1 MLGHS
6 RAGLAP
12 ASLALAAIVAAIVTA
27 PNEARAQRT
36 INVDDVLAF
45 RSISDVAISPDG
57 QSVAYVVAWRD
68 REANLNRSAIWI
80 ASSNGERSFRLT
92 HGPRADRAPAWSR
105 DGSWLAFLSER
116 DDKRTAQVFG
126 IDPRGGDAWQVS
138 KSEKSISAFELSPDG
153 RRIAWRANPPDT
165 KADRELEKLR
175 GRPIVRDSAYTSE
188 WSRLYVASLTDRI
201 ADSARLSSPE
211 ELDVTS
217 MAWAPD
223 SRRIAWSAKPSP
235 LLRRNSLAEV
245 YIQDEVDVKPRQVT
259 SMPGGESVV
268 AWTRELGLLVAASGQ
283 ALGTFNRHLWV
294 VSDSGGEPVNLT
306 AQLDEDANYIGATSS
321 ALFVEAARRT
331 GRGLFRIP
339 LTNGRP
345 TGNPDPLTDE
355 SRFYSGFSS
364 STDASKIAFVVE
376 ASTTPPDVYVSD
388 VAQFSPRKLSDVN
401 PRAKDFAYGDQRVV
415 QWKSKADGE
424 TIEGV
429 LTLPV
434 GYAPGARVP
443 LLLVIHGGPSG
454 VSSNRFP
461 SMRGAYPTAVFN
473 AAGYAIL
480 QPNYR
485 GSTGYG
491 QRFRALNRG
500 DISGRDW
507 IDVNSG
513 VDAMIANGIADPA
526 KLGIMGWSFGGHH
539 TFWGITQTNRFKA
552 ASAGAGANDLIS
564 MYSQTDMP
572 EFYHTYLGPRPWE
585 NFDLYEQR
593 SAYRFVKNV
602 ATPLLI
608 QVGEAD
614 RRVPAEQSIQFYE
627 AVKGLGKVPT
637 KLVLYPGQPH
647 GINDARL
654 QRDLMMR
661 NVEWFAHWIPVKGP
675 TPPIA
680 ISER

>member
-1 MLGHS
+1 MLGQS
-6 RAGLAP
+6 RTGLAP
-12 ASLALAAIVAAIVTA
+12 ASLALVALFIAHA
-27 PNEARAQRT
+27 DASAQRQIT
-36 INVDDVLAF
+36 VDDVLAF
-45 RSISDVAISPDG
+45 RSVSDVAISPDG
-57 QSVAYVVAWRD
+57 QWIAYVVAWRD

-80 ASSNGERSFRLT
+80 ASANGQRSFRLT
-92 HGPRADRAPAWSR
+92 HGPRADRAPAWAR

-116 DDKRTAQVFG
+116 DDKRTAQIFG

-138 KSEKSISAFELSPDG
+138 KSEKSINAFELSPDG
-153 RRIAWRANPPDT
+153 RRIAWRANPPDS
-165 KADRELEKLR
+165 KADQELEKLR
-175 GRPIVRDSAYTSE
+175 GRPIVRDSAYSSE
-188 WSRLYVASLTDRI
+188 WSRLYVASLTDRV
-201 ADSARLSSPE
+201 ADSAKSSSPA

-245 YIQDEVDVKPRQVT
+245 YVQDDVGATPRQLT
-259 SMPGGESVV
+259 RMPGSESVV

-294 VSDSGGEPVNLT
+294 VPDSGGEPHNLT
-306 AQLDEDANYIGATSS
+306 AQLDEDANYIGASTS
-321 ALFVEAARRT
+321 ALYVEAARRT

-339 LTNGRP
+339 LVNGRP
-345 TGNPDPLTDE
+345 SGNPEPLTDE
-355 SRFYSGFSS
+355 SRFYSGFSTT
-364 STDASKIAFVVE
+364 TDASRIAFVAE
-376 ASTTPPDVYVSD
+376 SSETPPDVYVSD
-388 VAQFSPRKLSDVN
+388 VAQFSPRKLSTIN
-401 PRAKDFAYGDQRVV
+401 PQAKDFAYGVQRVV

-424 TIEGV
+424 AIEGV

-461 SMRGAYPTAVFN
+461 SMRGAYPTAVLN

-585 NFDLYEQR
+585 NFELYEQR

-627 AVKGLGKVPT
+627 AVKGIGKVPA

-647 GINDARL
+647 GINDPRL

-661 NVEWFAHWIPVKGP
+661 NIEWFMHWIPVKGP

-680 ISER
+680 ISERP